1 MKYIAAIDRTLPEL
15 DRDSANTLL
24 FREKAAF
31 VSTIESFGVDRVELP
46 SLHGTREELVIG
58 KTLAASLKRCAVS
71 IAVDPATGSA
81 DGAWDVIRTH
91 EKPVLRVELPVST
104 VRMEYQAHLKE
115 EALLRRIEADCRN
128 AATLCP
134 TVEFCA
140 EDAGRAEPEF
150 LEKALRTAI
159 EAGAKELTLC
169 EDAGD
174 LLPEAVYG
182 LVSRVRSLFSVPLYV
197 RLSDRS
203 GLALA
208 NALAAIRAGADG
220 IKLCAAGGD
229 LLRTDRFSDACK
241 AFGGE
246 LQFTTGLNGTL
257 IHSDIRRM
265 TASVD
270 PARLSGGVQPAED
283 AAAIYLDSESTMEQV
298 KDAVVLLGYELSP
311 EDLGKVY
318 DSVISVCRKKHSI
331 EGKELEAVIASSAV
345 EVPSTY
351 HLENYLIST
360 SNITASMAQVRLKK
374 NGEMLEG
381 VASGDGPID
390 AAFMA
395 IDNSIGHHYE
405 LDDLQIQAV
414 TEGKSALGA
423 ALVRLRSDGKLYS
436 GNGLSTDIVGA
447 SVRAYINALNKIVY
461 EELK

>member
-1 MKYIAAIDRTLPEL
+1 MQFLP
-15 DRDSANTLL
+15 
-24 FREKAAF
+24 
-31 VSTIESFGVDRVELP
+31 
-46 SLHGTREELVIG
+46 
-58 KTLAASLKRCAVS
+58 KTLASFR
-71 IAVDPATGSA
+71 
-81 DGAWDVIRTH
+81 
-91 EKPVLRVELPVST
+91 
-104 VRMEYQAHLKE
+104 
-115 EALLRRIEADCRN
+115 
-128 AATLCP
+128 
-134 TVEFCA
+134 
-140 EDAGRAEPEF
+140 
-150 LEKALRTAI
+150 
-159 EAGAKELTLC
+159 
-169 EDAGD
+169 
-174 LLPEAVYG
+174 
-182 LVSRVRSLFSVPLYV
+182 
-197 RLSDRS
+197 
-203 GLALA
+203 
-208 NALAAIRAGADG
+208 
-220 IKLCAAGGD
+220 
-229 LLRTDRFSDACK
+229 
-241 AFGGE
+241 
-246 LQFTTGLNGTL
+246 LNGTL

-270 PARLSGGVQPAED
+270 PARLPGGVQPAED

-360 SNITASMAQVRLKK
+360 SNITASIAQVRLKK

-423 ALVRLRSDGKLYS
+423 ALVRLRSDGKVYS